1 MEQPDD
7 HWARTHHGDGSY
19 GVSDAHP
26 GASRSRCATKAW
38 ENEPPTRRKRV
49 QHCFPTAPRR
59 KDTQSVSHQ
68 HNPKRATSRRI
79 LESSGSQPTASRDRP
94 CAARIHNAFLGGSH
108 NFGIDRTFA
117 EQLENEL
124 PGITET
130 YRESRAFLHRTVEHL
145 ITLGVRQFVDFGSGT
160 PTIGHIH
167 EIAVRYTRDFRV
179 LYSDN
184 EPLTVA

>member
-1 MEQPDD
+1 MVPTSAPQ
-7 HWARTHHGDGSY
+7 ARAID
-19 GVSDAHP
+19 
-26 GASRSRCATKAW
+26 
-38 ENEPPTRRKRV
+38 
-49 QHCFPTAPRR
+49 
-59 KDTQSVSHQ
+59 
-68 HNPKRATSRRI
+68 I
-79 LESSGSQPTASRDRP
+79 DRP

-184 EPLTVA
+184 EPLTVAFSRDLLARQPTAEIVEADCRRPEAVLDSPQAAELIDLTQPIAFVFLGAALHRRPTTGG